1 MSRLSGL
8 ATEEVQSDRVRVARE
23 HARRWGAVV
32 VLKGAHTVVAA
43 PDGRVRISPFV
54 NPGLASGG
62 TGDVL
67 AGAIVGLAAQGLGP
81 FDAAS
86 LGVYLHG
93 LAGEQVRRELGDAGM
108 LAGDLLPE
116 LPRAI
121 KSLRE

>member
-1 MSRLSGL
+1 
-8 ATEEVQSDRVRVARE
+8 
-23 HARRWGAVV
+23 
-32 VLKGAHTVVAA
+32 
-43 PDGRVRISPFV
+43 
-54 NPGLASGG
+54 
-62 TGDVL
+62 VL